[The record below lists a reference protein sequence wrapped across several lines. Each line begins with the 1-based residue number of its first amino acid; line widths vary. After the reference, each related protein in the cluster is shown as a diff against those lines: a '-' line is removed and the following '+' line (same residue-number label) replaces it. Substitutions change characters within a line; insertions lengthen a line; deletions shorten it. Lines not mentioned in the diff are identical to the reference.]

1 MALCLARNCHFA
13 SWAHIFISL
22 LDGLVSLMCCDWHE
36 RGSFQSSVITTV
48 WSINITLFYVTFF
61 DGVCLCVCL
70 RVWCS
75 SVYFSTYL
83 LTTSSLQFQSRYAA
97 HTQKLAVH
105 NWQIFANKSLFEI
118 GHSANKWNSNIL
130 TMSQYVRCTCR
141 AKTHTQQQQ
150 QRQFSCTHELL
161 YTVYTKGLP
170 FRSIYQFNEWNAN
183 SNFQCSL
190 TNGFVLQVNVKKLEW
205 KNLWLWANVLFVG
218 KSLDSDQTKGYKN
231 TKMSCRMT

>member
-141 AKTHTQQQQ
+141 AKTHT
-150 QRQFSCTHELL
+150 H
-161 YTVYTKGLP
+161 
-170 FRSIYQFNEWNAN
+170 NN
-183 SNFQCSL
+183 SNNDNSHVPMNCFIQCTQRDWRFGPFINL
-190 TNGFVLQVNVKKLEW
+190 TNGTLIRIFNVRLQMDSFYKLML
-205 KNLWLWANVLFVG
+205 KN
-218 KSLDSDQTKGYKN
+218 
-231 TKMSCRMT
+231 